1 MTCQFDF
8 YEGKYKME
16 VILTS
21 VFSAIIILITVF
33 FMMKVFIITYKRK
46 EISLRKFIMLSVS
59 SIVIGV
65 IVASVLPFG
74 YQKIYQYF

>member
-1 MTCQFDF
+1 
-8 YEGKYKME
+8 ME

-21 VFSAIIILITVF
+21 VFSAIIIFITVF
-33 FMMKVFIITYKRK
+33 FMMKAFIIAYKRN
-46 EISLRKFIMLSVS
+46 EISLRKFIFLSTS

-74 YQKIYQYF
+74 YQKIFSYLY

>member
-1 MTCQFDF
+1 
-8 YEGKYKME
+8 ME

>member
-1 MTCQFDF
+1 
-8 YEGKYKME
+8 ME

-21 VFSAIIILITVF
+21 VFSAIIIFTTVF
-33 FMMKVFIITYKRK
+33 FMMKAFMIAYKRN
-46 EISLRKFIMLSVS
+46 EISLRKFIVFSTS

-74 YQKIYQYF
+74 YLKIFEYIY